1 MTLNEKTGV
10 IPKQHKE
17 GEEFFN
23 ALDFMIKGDRGILED
38 FLSFFMNDAGKKLNP
53 GDTGLIVSGG
63 FGNAIM
69 TMYGGIRLGNEALI
83 SKDKLLCKNWIFID
97 DSYYLGRTKAGIS
110 VALRKVRPD
119 ASIFETY
126 VIYDGSMGRAGKVKS
141 MYRYNKQY
149 GRTTRNLLCPR
160 HYNP

>member
-1 MTLNEKTGV
+1 MTLNEKIG
-10 IPKQHKE
+10 IILKQHKE

-23 ALDFMIKGDRGILED
+23 ALDFIIKGDISILGD
-38 FLSFFMNDAGKKLNP
+38 FLSFFMNDAGKRLNLEEA
-53 GDTGLIVSGG
+53 GLIVSGG

-69 TMYGGIRLGNEALI
+69 TMYGDRLTKNFGEVIVTNGGIRLGNEAAI
-83 SKDKLLCKNWIFID
+83 FKDRLFCKNWIFID

-126 VIYDGSMGRAGKVKS
+126 VIYDGSMGRVDKVKS
-141 MYRYNKQY
+141 MYRYNK
-149 GRTTRNLLCPR
+149 
-160 HYNP
+160 

>member
-1 MTLNEKTGV
+1 MTLNEKIG
-10 IPKQHKE
+10 IILKQHKE

-23 ALDFMIKGDRGILED
+23 ALDFIIKGDISILGD
-38 FLSFFMNDAGKKLNP
+38 FLSFFMNDAGKRLNLEE
-53 GDTGLIVSGG
+53 TGLIVSGG

-69 TMYGGIRLGNEALI
+69 TMYGDRLTKNFGEVIVTNGGIRLGNEAAI
-83 SKDKLLCKNWIFID
+83 FKDRLFCKNWIFID

-126 VIYDGSMGRAGKVKS
+126 VIYDGSMGRVDKVKS
-141 MYRYNKQY
+141 MYRYNK
-149 GRTTRNLLCPR
+149 
-160 HYNP
+160 